1 MNTVR
6 KIYFQLQKSSFIAL
20 FLSLSL
26 LSCKQTQQWSVP
38 EDRQNPWVDDYT
50 HISSMEHYKEWGTY
64 NVHDPAI
71 KKFGDYY
78 YIYTTDA
85 IFAENR
91 KSAQENDVP
100 LGNIQIRK
108 SKDLVDWEFVG
119 WAFSD
124 IPQDAVDWVHAN
136 NNGSGATNIWA
147 PYVIKQGNKYR
158 LYFSVS
164 AFGKKTSW
172 IGMAESDTPEGP
184 WEQKG
189 AVVKSNTETPM
200 NAIDASIIEDAENGK
215 VWMHYGSYF
224 GGLYCVELDP
234 ATGLTMNNDDL
245 GHLIARRANYKKD
258 NLEAPEIIYNPQ
270 LKEYFLFVSY
280 DPLMTT
286 YNIRVGRSEKPEGPF
301 YDFFGKDM
309 SDTINN
315 YPVILAPYQFN
326 NHPGW
331 AGTGHCGVMSTED
344 GRYFMAHQGR
354 LSPRNHLMVLHVR
367 EVFFNPDGWPVVSP
381 QRYAGDVKRQVSE
394 KEIVGDWEL
403 IRIKEPV
410 LERQLEAGQILWGEG
425 DLQKEEWNF
434 SFTLNMN
441 ADKTTSN
448 NGTWN
453 FTEKEQ
459 LMSLTLGEE
468 TFNNLHV
475 FTGHDWENQTSTILL
490 TGLDDEGRTVWGK
503 RIK

>member
-1 MNTVR
+1 
-6 KIYFQLQKSSFIAL
+6 
-20 FLSLSL
+20 
-26 LSCKQTQQWSVP
+26 
-38 EDRQNPWVDDYT
+38 
-50 HISSMEHYKEWGTY
+50 
-64 NVHDPAI
+64 
-71 KKFGDYY
+71 
-78 YIYTTDA
+78 
-85 IFAENR
+85 
-91 KSAQENDVP
+91 
-100 LGNIQIRK
+100 
-108 SKDLVDWEFVG
+108 
-119 WAFSD
+119 
-124 IPQDAVDWVHAN
+124 
-136 NNGSGATNIWA
+136 
-147 PYVIKQGNKYR
+147 
-158 LYFSVS
+158 
-164 AFGKKTSW
+164 
-172 IGMAESDTPEGP
+172 
-184 WEQKG
+184 
-189 AVVKSNTETPM
+189 
-200 NAIDASIIEDAENGK
+200 
-215 VWMHYGSYF
+215 
-224 GGLYCVELDP
+224 
-234 ATGLTMNNDDL
+234 
-245 GHLIARRANYKKD
+245 
-258 NLEAPEIIYNPQ
+258 
-270 LKEYFLFVSY
+270 
-280 DPLMTT
+280 
-286 YNIRVGRSEKPEGPF
+286 
-301 YDFFGKDM
+301 M

>member
-6 KIYFQLQKSSFIAL
+6 KIYFQLQKSSFIVL

-38 EDRQNPWVDDYT
+38 EDRQNPWADDYT

-91 KSAQENDVP
+91 KSAQENNVP

-108 SKDLVDWEFVG
+108 SKDLVDWQFVG
-119 WAFSD
+119 WAFSE
-124 IPQDAVDWVHAN
+124 IPQDAVNWVHAN
-136 NNGSGATNIWA
+136 NEGSGATNIWA
-147 PYVIKQGNKYR
+147 PYVIKQGDKYR

-189 AVVKSNTETPM
+189 AVVKSNNDTPM

-224 GGLYCVELDP
+224 GGLYCVELNP
-234 ATGLTMNNDDL
+234 ATGLTMNNGDL
-245 GHLIARRANYKKD
+245 GHLIARRANYRKD
-258 NLEAPEIIYNPQ
+258 NLEAPEIIYNSQ
-270 LKEYFLFVSY
+270 LKEYFLFFSY

-331 AGTGHCGVMSTED
+331 AGKGHCGVMSTED
-344 GRYFMAHQGR
+344 VRYFMAHQGR
-354 LSPRNHLMVLHVR
+354 LSPGNHLMVLHVR
-367 EVFFNPDGWPVVSP
+367 EIFFNPDGWPVVSP

-410 LERQLEAGQILWGEG
+410 LERQLEA
-425 DLQKEEWNF
+425 
-434 SFTLNMN
+434 
-441 ADKTTSN
+441 
-448 NGTWN
+448 
-453 FTEKEQ
+453 
-459 LMSLTLGEE
+459 
-468 TFNNLHV
+468 
-475 FTGHDWENQTSTILL
+475 
-490 TGLDDEGRTVWGK
+490 
-503 RIK
+503 